1 MEPLSGILFLFHVF
15 VPKHSN
21 GDAEIWN
28 GVITNDLHTK
38 GNKDWSRVGGQAL
51 ADIICKIIFLYGKL
65 ALSVAYAPPPLQ
77 KIHVLA
83 IDPVIFNFS
92 FMHQFQILI
101 KLFLF
106 SGS

>member
-1 MEPLSGILFLFHVF
+1 MIY
-15 VPKHSN
+15 
-21 GDAEIWN
+21 
-28 GVITNDLHTK
+28 TTK
-38 GNKDWSRVGGQAL
+38 GNKHWSRVGVKHRLRLFVKLYFYL
-51 ADIICKIIFLYGKL
+51 ANWPLVWPMP
-65 ALSVAYAPPPLQ
+65 SLQ

-92 FMHQFQILI
+92 FMHQVQTLI